1 MRETPQMAVFQQL
14 AGGKGE
20 SSGFVE
26 IAASPFLSEVM
37 R

>member
-20 SSGFVE
+20 SSEFVE
-26 IAASPFLSEVM
+26 RVGMPFLSEVM